1 MLLETERTPEREAGA
16 VVNQDF
22 ESEGCARGYEALPKG
37 LDGTAPDA
45 LATESPR
52 HEELA
57 KVNATL
63 VGPEQPVRDRLGID
77 FEDYGPVLGHQ
88 PAAHSRFEFGNRHRV
103 RGPLVLD
110 ELPVQLGKKREVIG
124 GRFAKLH

>member
-1 MLLETERTPEREAGA
+1 VLLETERTPEREARA

-22 ESEGCARGYEALPKG
+22 ESEGCAGGYEALPKG

-45 LATESPR
+45 LPTEGPR

-57 KVNATL
+57 EVNTTL
-63 VGPEQPVRDRLGID
+63 VGPEEPVRDGLGID

-103 RGPLVLD
+103 RGLLVLD
-110 ELPVQLGKKREVIG
+110 ELPVQLGKKRKVIG